1 MLSSPF
7 FWLTHVARRS
17 HSCQLRNLF
26 IYMNIQNETVQ
37 GTVLVLGGRIE
48 QIKTAHAYLLWK
60 ARGLEVLLQRLQ
72 NERNALRNQLSPVSS
87 LPNELLS
94 AVFEALASDM
104 SPTSP
109 PIEIVLSHVS
119 RRFRRIAMNT
129 RQLWTR
135 INVSLDTPF
144 DMVVAYLERSGTR
157 PFELRFDIAMYPD
170 SGSVSDSEFD
180 LDVLLYNNS
189 QWKTIMSYMT
199 RCRQLSMVSN
209 QPEIIHDMVKN
220 LHAIKAPLLE
230 SIQIQCYD
238 LENAPY
244 LDFHTTII
252 DGGAPA
258 LTSILIEG
266 WGLHQCLPPLT
277 SITSLTLLRA
287 TWLMEWTDF
296 RDIVGGLLALTCLVI
311 GDIFYN
317 NLIPDNFESTIV
329 LPSLKSLR
337 IYANHDSCPL
347 ADQILLATS
356 APALE
361 ILVLICVLE
370 QDLEDISQSLNSDR
384 FPRLR
389 YLSILSDHEYEY
401 ELSQQ
406 SWILF
411 CSVFPCVTHFT
422 LQSNAD
428 DLIMALASLTPLILP
443 NLHTLSFGH
452 ISARPVTSLC
462 NLVTNRNVAGRPLS
476 SLQIPTATL
485 HHKAFASSLHQLRES
500 VEVEEY
506 QAYGKMTTTIMSKI

>member
-1 MLSSPF
+1 
-7 FWLTHVARRS
+7 
-17 HSCQLRNLF
+17 
-26 IYMNIQNETVQ
+26 MNIQNETVQ
-37 GTVLVLGGRIE
+37 GTILVLGGRIE

-60 ARGLEVLLQRLQ
+60 ARGLGVLLQRLQ
-72 NERNALRNQLSPVSS
+72 NERNALTNQLSPVSS
-87 LPNELLS
+87 LPSELLS

-109 PIEIVLSHVS
+109 PVEIVLSHVS
-119 RRFRRIAMNT
+119 RRFRGIAMNT

-135 INVSLDTPF
+135 IRVSLHTPF
-144 DMVVAYLERSGTR
+144 DMVVAYLERSGTH
-157 PFELRFDIAMYPD
+157 PFELHFDIATNPG

-180 LDVLLYNNS
+180 LDVLLYKNS

-199 RCRQLSMVSN
+199 RCRRLSMLSDH
-209 QPEIIHDMVKN
+209 PEIIHDMVEN

-230 SIQIQCYD
+230 SIQIECYSI
-238 LENAPY
+238 EKAPY
-244 LDFHTTII
+244 LDFYTTII

-277 SITSLTLLRA
+277 GVTSLTLLGA
-287 TWLMEWTDF
+287 TWQMKWTDF

-311 GDIFYN
+311 GDIFHD

-337 IYANHDSCPL
+337 ICANHDGWPF

-361 ILVLICVLE
+361 ILVLICVLKWE
-370 QDLEDISQSLNSDR
+370 LEEISRSLNSDR

-389 YLSILSDHEYEY
+389 YLSILPDHEY

-428 DLIMALASLTPLILP
+428 DLITALASLTPLILP
-443 NLHTLSFGH
+443 KLLSLSFSH
-452 ISARPVTSLC
+452 MSARPITSLC
-462 NLVTNRNVAGRPLS
+462 DLVTNRNVAGRPFS
-476 SLQIPTATL
+476 SLQIPMATL
-485 HHKAFASSLHQLRES
+485 HHEAFASSLHRLRES
-500 VEVEEY
+500 VDVEEY
-506 QAYGKMTTTIMSKI
+506 QAQVVWENDNNDM